1 MSMVGQTISHYRIY
15 EKIGQG
21 AMGEVYR
28 ATDTRLNREVALKV
42 LPKAFAVDS
51 RRMGRF
57 SREARIL
64 ASFSHP
70 GIAASSPWI

>member
-1 MSMVGQTISHYRIY
+1 MSMVGQTISHYRIS

-42 LPKAFAVDS
+42 LPEAFAVDS

-70 GIAASSPWI
+70 GIAASSP